1 MKKRSGF
8 TLIELLVVIAII
20 ALLIGI
26 LLPALGRARALAR
39 QIKCSANVRGIHQ
52 GMVLFAQ
59 NNNEQYPLPSILDK
73 ADNTLN
79 LAPANVAEAAKD
91 TTRSIISV
99 LIFGTFFGP
108 EICISPAE
116 SNGSIVLD
124 SGYQYSEP
132 TGISDPQ
139 KRKLALWDPQFR
151 ATPSDGPQIGG
162 VSEDANRTGG
172 GTLGHFSYAHSMP
185 FGGRRKMWSN
195 TFQATEAV
203 LGNRGPWY
211 TLTSQTGTWVLA
223 AANANEGAV
232 GPGTTY
238 QATAS
243 NTLLIHGSRTAWEGN
258 IAYND
263 NHVSYESRPDP
274 ETTPFTFTGL
284 AAASRTQFDNVF
296 SNENDT
302 NRTPDTAQ
310 MTVGASQNNT
320 NNYIRPIAGGQFTG
334 SVVNNIQW
342 FAD

>member
-59 NNNEQYPLPSILDK
+59 NNNESYPLPSALDK
-73 ADNTLN
+73 SQNTVQLGQPGQAHN
-79 LAPANVAEAAKD
+79 GKD
-91 TTRSIISV
+91 LTRNIVSV

-132 TGISDPQ
+132 TGVSDVA
-139 KRKLALWDPQFR
+139 KRKLALWDPQFK
-151 ATPSDGPQIGG
+151 ASPNDAVNQG
-162 VSEDANRTGG
+162 VAEDAARGAN
-172 GTLGHFSYAHSMP
+172 GHFSYAHTMT
-185 FGGRRKMWSN
+185 FGGRRKMWNN

-211 TLTSQTGTWVLA
+211 DLAQAAGTWALGA
-223 AANANEGAV
+223 AAPAQGSVGWAQAGGA
-232 GPGTTY
+232 TL
-238 QATAS
+238 S

-274 ETTPFTFTGL
+274 ETCPFTFSGL
-284 AAASRTQFDNVF
+284 PAASRTQFDNVF
-296 SNENDT
+296 ENENDLA
-302 NRTPDTAQ
+302 RTPLSKDMSNTGNPSPQ
-310 MTVGASQNNT
+310 SQT
-320 NNYIRPIAGGQFTG
+320 NNYIRNVAGGTFAVGATT
-334 SVVNNIQW
+334 NIQW
-342 FAD
+342 FVD